1 MPVRRMQTAL
11 PQPPGAAEAAGG
23 EIYADVQPGGGG
35 GAGVS
40 AVERAAQQECA
51 SRGKPSA
58 SAEKNGGSTSGS
70 SGGGGGGEGWYNL
83 QLIERVN
90 ALFDGDSLRKFQARS
105 APHCEAPS
113 AHQVTPEASR

>member
-1 MPVRRMQTAL
+1 MRNEAKRRYLTFWSILQVPYT
-11 PQPPGAAEAAGG
+11 PRP
-23 EIYADVQPGGGG
+23 
-35 GAGVS
+35 
-40 AVERAAQQECA
+40 
-51 SRGKPSA
+51 PSA
-58 SAEKNGGSTSGS
+58 SAEKNGSSTSGS

-113 AHQVTPEASR
+113 AHRVTPEASR